1 MTKLRL
7 WQFLMVVTWVA
18 VILGV
23 LFSSQ
28 LPTEIRGGGA
38 MVLLGL
44 LMTYGRSALPR
55 PELREHVPND
65 RQLQRWNDLLV
76 FGIPAFFLL
85 SIGLG
90 MLFFRVFYFSSVL
103 LGFVVGSMLIVGYGC
118 LIFTRDVDAGG

>member
-1 MTKLRL
+1 MKLNL
-7 WQFLMVVTWVA
+7 WQLLMIVTWVA

-23 LFSSQ
+23 SFSSQ

>member
-55 PELREHVPND
+55 PSLREHVPND

-90 MLFFRVFYFSSVL
+90 MLFLRVFSFSSVP

>member
-23 LFSSQ
+23 LFSRQ

-65 RQLQRWNDLLV
+65 RQLKRWNDLLV

-90 MLFFRVFYFSSVL
+90 MLFFRLFNFSSVL
-103 LGFVVGSMLIVGYGC
+103 VGFVVGSMLIVGYGC
-118 LIFTRDVDAGG
+118 LIFARDVDAGG

>member
-18 VILGV
+18 MILGV
-23 LFSSQ
+23 SFSSQ

-90 MLFFRVFYFSSVL
+90 MLFFRLFNFSSVL
-103 LGFVVGSMLIVGYGC
+103 VGFVVGSMLIVGYGC

>member
-18 VILGV
+18 MILGV
-23 LFSSQ
+23 SFSSQ
-28 LPTEIRGGGA
+28 LPIDIRGGGA

-90 MLFFRVFYFSSVL
+90 MLFLRVFYFSSVL

>member
-1 MTKLRL
+1 MKLQL
-7 WQFLMVVTWVA
+7 WQFLMVVTWIA

-28 LPTEIRGGGA
+28 LPFEIRYGGA

-44 LMTYGRSALPR
+44 LMTYGRAGLPR

-65 RQLQRWNDLLV
+65 WQLQRWSDLLM

-90 MLFFRVFYFSSVL
+90 MLFFRLFNFSSVL
-103 LGFVVGSMLIVGYGC
+103 VGFVVGAMLIVGYGC
-118 LIFTRDVDAGG
+118 LIFTRDIDVGG

>member
-23 LFSSQ
+23 SFSSQ
-28 LPTEIRGGGA
+28 LPIDIRGGGA

-55 PELREHVPND
+55 PSLREHVPND
-65 RQLQRWNDLLV
+65 RQLLRWNDLLV

-90 MLFFRVFYFSSVL
+90 MLFLRVFSFSSVL

>member
-23 LFSSQ
+23 SFSSQ
-28 LPTEIRGGGA
+28 LPIDIRGGGA

-90 MLFFRVFYFSSVL
+90 MLFLRVFSFSSVL

>member
-1 MTKLRL
+1 MKLQL

-18 VILGV
+18 MILGV
-23 LFSSQ
+23 SFSSQ

-90 MLFFRVFYFSSVL
+90 MLFLRVFSFSSVL

>member
-18 VILGV
+18 MILGV

-28 LPTEIRGGGA
+28 LPIDIRGGGA

-90 MLFFRVFYFSSVL
+90 MLFFRLFNFSSVL
-103 LGFVVGSMLIVGYGC
+103 VGFVVGSMLIVGYGC

>member
-1 MTKLRL
+1 MKLQL

-18 VILGV
+18 MILGV
-23 LFSSQ
+23 SFSSQ
-28 LPTEIRGGGA
+28 LPIDIRGGGA

-44 LMTYGRSALPR
+44 LMTHGRSALPR
-55 PELREHVPND
+55 PSLREHVPND

-90 MLFFRVFYFSSVL
+90 MLFLRVFSFSSVL

-118 LIFTRDVDAGG
+118 LIFARDVDAGG